1 MTENRCSDSELVE
14 RYQNGNEGAFETLL
28 HRHKSR
34 LYTAIYLIVRDRY
47 VAEDLL
53 QETFIKA
60 INTIRGDRYNEEG
73 KFLPWISR
81 IAHNL
86 AIDHFRKKKRYPEI
100 VLEDGSRLF
109 NSIDFA
115 EESLESRQIMLD
127 NKSRLRGLIKE
138 LPTEQKQVLIMR
150 HYLKMS
156 FQEIADRT
164 GVSINTAL
172 GRMRY
177 ALINL
182 RKKMNNNQY
191 AYDKDFYPRRSDQ
204 VSVPRNFGEGD
215 SGDL

>member
-1 MTENRCSDSELVE
+1 MIDSRLSDSQLVSL
-14 RYQNGNEGAFETLL
+14 YQNGNEEAFEMLL
-28 HRHKSR
+28 NRHKSK
-34 LYTAIYLIVRDRY
+34 LYTAIYMIVKDRY
-47 VAEDLL
+47 TAEDLL

-60 INTIRGDRYNEEG
+60 INTIRGGRYNEEG

-86 AIDHFRKKKRYPEI
+86 AIDQFRKDRRYPEV

-109 NSIDFA
+109 NSMEFA
-115 EESLESRQIMLD
+115 ESSAEAKQVFRETR
-127 NKSRLRGLIKE
+127 SRLRDYIRE
-138 LPTEQKQVLIMR
+138 LPDEQKHVLIMR
-150 HYLKMS
+150 HYLRMS

-182 RKKMNNNQY
+182 RKKMTKNR
-191 AYDKDFYPRRSDQ
+191 AYDKSFYANGFDTVFIPGD
-204 VSVPRNFGEGD
+204 NGGGEEGD
-215 SGDL
+215 

>member
-1 MTENRCSDSELVE
+1 MIQNKWSDSELVS
-14 RYQNGNEGAFETLL
+14 RYKDGNEKAFEILL

-34 LYTAIYLIVRDRY
+34 VFTAIYLIVKDRY
-47 VAEDLL
+47 IAEDLL

-60 INTIRGDRYNEEG
+60 INTIRGGRYNEEG

-86 AIDHFRKKKRYPEI
+86 AIDHFRKEKRYPEI
-100 VLEDGSRLF
+100 TLEDGSPLL
-109 NSIDFA
+109 NSMQFA
-115 EESLESRQIMLD
+115 EESIEDKQIMKD
-127 NKSRLRGLIKE
+127 TATRLRELVKE
-138 LPTEQKQVLIMR
+138 LPEEQKQVLIMR

-156 FQEIADRT
+156 FQEIAERT

-182 RKKMNNNQY
+182 RKKMIKNHL
-191 AYDKDFYPRRSDQ
+191 AYDKNFYPKRSDE
-204 VSVPRNFGEGD
+204 VPIPRNNGERRAGD
-215 SGDL
+215 